1 MDAKSG
7 ANGVLAKDSK
17 IAAIQNYNSYL
28 QAMDFYTLRSH
39 HKAIQRRRCG
49 WDKGMMK
56 LHDNFTNDFLYPNP
70 ATF

>member
-28 QAMDFYTLRSH
+28 QAMDFTL
-39 HKAIQRRRCG
+39 
-49 WDKGMMK
+49 
-56 LHDNFTNDFLYPNP
+56 YE
-70 ATF
+70 ATTKHSTKTMAVGTKE